1 MRLGAWGFIAV
12 GAGVLASLALGLAFA
27 RVEHLERRELML
39 ESPFIALADLLR
51 EPHASKVSVR
61 LLEVQLGQGESVLFE
76 LCAKDELK
84 APHFE
89 DAFALA
95 VLRWPAE
102 GTAGKPELMLRV
114 PLDREHLAQAKRAD
128 GVACLPLGGGRIEHA
143 GRHTLEVAFAD
154 KPLGDAVKSVPV
166 QGRVLARSPLARVDR
181 GALLVLVGAV
191 LALLL
196 ALFALPR
203 SHLDGLEPEPSE
215 LHGMQVGTTAAALVA
230 LGLLASSTYLPLY
243 GSALGFVKGAMI
255 FALQTVAALALSGL
269 WSAPRRTSLGLTR
282 PPRALLWLA
291 AAPVAAL
298 VLAAC
303 ARIALRVTPSTGEA
317 PVESFISWPSG
328 MLAFATM
335 GVIAPLAEELFFR
348 GYLFRVVLPLGK
360 LAACAITLVLF
371 VALHLA
377 QSWGNWGGVLAV
389 ALTGAV
395 LTWLRA
401 ASNSL
406 LPCTL
411 AHVLYNA
418 TLSLQAF

>member
-1 MRLGAWGFIAV
+1 MRLGKWGFIAV
-12 GAGVLASLALGLAFA
+12 AAGALAALALGIAFA

-39 ESPFIALADLLR
+39 ESPFSSLSERATA
-51 EPHASKVSVR
+51 PHATPVSAR
-61 LLEVQLGQGESVLFE
+61 LLEVELQKGESVLFE
-76 LCAKDELK
+76 LCAQDELK

-89 DAFALA
+89 GAFDLA
-95 VLRWPAE
+95 VLRWPPRGA
-102 GTAGKPELMLRV
+102 AGKPELMLRV
-114 PLDREHLAQAKRAD
+114 PLDREHLAQAKRGQGA
-128 GVACLPLGGGRIEHA
+128 ACLPLGGGRIEQA
-143 GRHTLEVAFAD
+143 GRHTLEVAFGG
-154 KPLGDAVKSVPV
+154 KPLAEAVKGVPL
-166 QGRVLARSPLARVDR
+166 QGRVLARSPLARIDR
-181 GALLVLVGAV
+181 GALMVLVGAV
-191 LALLL
+191 IALLL

-215 LHGMQVGTTAAALVA
+215 LHGMQVGPTAAALAA

-243 GSALGFVKGAMI
+243 GSALGFVKGALI
-255 FALQTVAALALSGL
+255 FALQTIAALALSGL

-282 PPRALLWLA
+282 PSRALLWLG
-291 AAPVAAL
+291 AAPIAAVA
-298 VLAAC
+298 LAAC
-303 ARIALRVTPSTGEA
+303 ARLALRFTPSTGEA
-317 PVESFISWPSG
+317 PIESFISWPSG

-360 LAACAITLVLF
+360 LAACAITLALF

-401 ASNSL
+401 VSNSL
-406 LPCTL
+406 LPPAI